1 MRFWIVNIYR
11 LLIMNRYFL
20 VVASLLLSITAV
32 CQNFDEYFS
41 DATLRL
47 DYVFAG
53 NRTSQAIY
61 LDGLSTSPRWY
72 GRRVRLDA
80 LPLAGNGQITVTDS
94 ISGRVVYRHSF
105 STLFQEWLSTE
116 ESASVAR
123 SFENVFLV
131 PMPKQTVK
139 ISVELFDYHSHVMAS
154 MQHYVNPSDVLIRRI
169 DKSAHPHLVLQQPAD
184 TAHCINIAFVAEGY
198 TACQMG
204 KFLDD
209 SRRAMEA
216 IFDHEPFTSLRDKF
230 RIVAVESASDV
241 DGTSEP
247 SAGKWLDTVLGSH
260 FDTFYSTRYLTTLRL
275 KRLHDALACVPYEHI
290 IVLVNTSKY
299 GGGGI
304 YNSYDLSYTDGEY
317 FEPVVVHEF
326 GHSFG
331 GLADEYEYSNG
342 DPMYFA
348 DTEPWEPNI
357 TTKCDFS
364 VKWPNLVDSGEAAL
378 IEGGGYLEK
387 GVWRGCPDCRMRT
400 NKVKDFCPVCRQ
412 ALSRLIHFYIDP

>member
-1 MRFWIVNIYR
+1 M
-11 LLIMNRYFL
+11 
-20 VVASLLLSITAV
+20 
-32 CQNFDEYFS
+32 
-41 DATLRL
+41 
-47 DYVFAG
+47 
-53 NRTSQAIY
+53 
-61 LDGLSTSPRWY
+61 
-72 GRRVRLDA
+72 
-80 LPLAGNGQITVTDS
+80 
-94 ISGRVVYRHSF
+94 
-105 STLFQEWLSTE
+105 
-116 ESASVAR
+116 
-123 SFENVFLV
+123 
-131 PMPKQTVK
+131 
-139 ISVELFDYHSHVMAS
+139 
-154 MQHYVNPSDVLIRRI
+154 NPSDVLIRRI